1 MRNNLQKLRKQ
12 NKLSQNDLAKLLGV
26 TRQAVSLYEQGKR
39 QLKEK
44 DIDTL
49 TEYFNVS
56 KNYLL
61 GAYSREEILAM
72 LQEAYMK
79 ETRWEADNY
88 FKIRNDISFNVDL
101 IMIANGEIEP
111 NEPYLIGMLS
121 LDDVAS
127 LKFWQENFSFIF
139 ESVAI
144 SWLISRPIEVTK
156 EDILKAINEALQIE
170 ISKLSTDTRER
181 TNEYGE
187 WLESPSHYLAERQE
201 FINDHITD
209 DGTLNLDSNIN

>member
-1 MRNNLQKLRKQ
+1 MKNNLQKLRKQ

-39 QLKEK
+39 QLKQK
-44 DIDTL
+44 DINTL
-49 TEYFNVS
+49 TKYFNVS

-72 LQEAYMK
+72 LQESYSKA
-79 ETRWEADNY
+79 TRYYEDNY
-88 FKIRNDISFNVDL
+88 YKVQNSIAFNVDL

-121 LDDVAS
+121 PDDVIK
-127 LKFWQENFSFIF
+127 LEFWQNNFSFIF
-139 ESVAI
+139 NSVAI
-144 SWLISRPIEVTK
+144 NWLISRPIGVTK
-156 EDILKAINEALQIE
+156 EEVLKAINEALQIE

-187 WLESPSHYLAERQE
+187 WLESPSYYLAKRQE

-209 DGTLNLDSNIN
+209 DGTLNLDS

>member
-1 MRNNLQKLRKQ
+1 MKNNLQKLRKQ

-39 QLKEK
+39 QLKQK
-44 DIDTL
+44 DINTL
-49 TEYFNVS
+49 TKYFNVS

-72 LQEAYMK
+72 LQESYSKA
-79 ETRWEADNY
+79 TRYYEDNY
-88 FKIRNDISFNVDL
+88 YKVQSSIAFNVDL

-121 LDDVAS
+121 PDDVIK
-127 LKFWQENFSFIF
+127 LEFWQNNFSFIF
-139 ESVAI
+139 NSVAI
-144 SWLISRPIEVTK
+144 NWLISRPIGVTK
-156 EDILKAINEALQIE
+156 EEVLKAINEALQIE

-187 WLESPSHYLAERQE
+187 RLESPSYYLAKRQE

-209 DGTLNLDSNIN
+209 DGTLNLDS

>member
-1 MRNNLQKLRKQ
+1 MKNNLQKLRKQ

-39 QLKEK
+39 QLKQK
-44 DIDTL
+44 DINTL
-49 TEYFNVS
+49 TKYFSVS

-72 LQEAYMK
+72 LQESYSKA
-79 ETRWEADNY
+79 TRYYEDNY
-88 FKIRNDISFNVDL
+88 YKVQNSIAFNVDL

-121 LDDVAS
+121 PDDVIK
-127 LKFWQENFSFIF
+127 LEFWQNNFSFIF
-139 ESVAI
+139 NSVAMN
-144 SWLISRPIEVTK
+144 WLISRPIEVTK
-156 EDILKAINEALQIE
+156 EEVLKAINEALQIE

-201 FINDHITD
+201 FINDHITN
-209 DGTLNLDSNIN
+209 DGTLNLNS